1 MIRLEN
7 ISWKAGPFQLQN
19 ISFEVPAGCYAVL
32 MGRTGS
38 GKTSLVE
45 MICGLR
51 APDAGRIWLNG
62 RDVTQTPPGRRGL
75 GFVPQDGALF
85 PTQTVSRQIGFAL
98 RMKKAPAGEID
109 STVRRLAAE
118 MSIGHLLERKPAGL
132 SGGEKQRVALARALA
147 ANPGVL
153 LLDEPLAAVD
163 EDTQTGLIQLLQR
176 TQRQH
181 GITVLHVTH
190 SRREAE
196 MLADLRLRIEDHRVV
211 AI

>member
-1 MIRLEN
+1 MIRLED
-7 ISWKAGPFQLQN
+7 ICWKAGPFSLEN
-19 ISFEVPAGCYAVL
+19 VCFEVPSGQYGVL

-51 APDAGRIWLNG
+51 APASGRIWLNG
-62 RDVTQTPPGRRGL
+62 RDVTQVPPGERGL

-85 PTQTVSRQIGFAL
+85 PTQSVARQIGFAL
-98 RMKKAPAGEID
+98 RLKGTPEREIAD
-109 STVRRLAAE
+109 TVRRLASE
-118 MSIGHLLERKPAGL
+118 MGIEPLLERKPAGL

-163 EDTQTGLIQLLQR
+163 EDTQTGLMQLLQR
-176 TQRQH
+176 TQREH
-181 GITVLHVTH
+181 RITVLHVTH

-196 MLADLRLRIEDHRVV
+196 MLAEVCLRIEGRRVV
-211 AI
+211 VV

>member
-7 ISWKAGPFQLQN
+7 IFWKAGSFRLEDV
-19 ISFEVPAGCYAVL
+19 SFEIPAGRYAVL

-38 GKTSLVE
+38 GKTALVE
-45 MICGLR
+45 VICGLR
-51 APDAGRIWLNG
+51 APDAGRVWLNG
-62 RDVTQTPPGRRGL
+62 SDVTRLPPGCRGL

-85 PTQTVSRQIGFAL
+85 PTQTVARQIGFAL
-98 RMKKAPAGEID
+98 RMKNAPAEEID
-109 STVRRLAAE
+109 ATVRRLAGE
-118 MSIGHLLERKPAGL
+118 MGIEHLLDRKPPGL

-163 EDTQTGLIQLLQR
+163 EDTQSGLIQLLQR

-181 GITVLHVTH
+181 RITVLHVTH

-196 MLADLRLRIEDHRVV
+196 ALADVRLRIEDRRVV
-211 AI
+211 ML

>member
-1 MIRLEN
+1 MIRLED
-7 ISWKAGPFQLQN
+7 ICWKAGPFSLEN
-19 ISFEVPAGCYAVL
+19 VSFEVPSGKYGVL

-51 APDAGRIWLNG
+51 APSSGRIWLNG
-62 RDVTQTPPGRRGL
+62 RDVTRVAPGERGL

-85 PTQTVSRQIGFAL
+85 PTQTVARQIGFAL
-98 RMKKAPAGEID
+98 RMKGAPAAEISD
-109 STVRRLAAE
+109 TVRRLAAE
-118 MSIGHLLERKPAGL
+118 MGIEPLLERKPAGL

-176 TQRQH
+176 TQQEHR
-181 GITVLHVTH
+181 ITVLHVTH

-196 MLADLRLRIEDHRVV
+196 MLADVRLRIEGRQVV
-211 AI
+211 VV